1 MANRIYKVS
10 LDSIAKEK
18 LAKQIIKDIESVEL
32 EIWENVRSGLSLQV
46 CKKDIRLM
54 LNLIVPTK
62 KFLAW
67 FGGITATISGITT
80 ILKWLMPILAEYF
93 IKPP

>member
-1 MANRIYKVS
+1 MADRIHKVS

-18 LAKQIIKDIESVEL
+18 LANQIIKDIESVEL
-32 EIWENVRSGLSLQV
+32 EIWESAESGLSLEIG
-46 CKKDIRLM
+46 KKTIRLR

-67 FGGITATISGITT
+67 FGGITATASGIITA
-80 ILKWLMPILAEYF
+80 LKWLVPILAGYF
-93 IKPP
+93 VKPP